1 MDKIALTVKE
11 TAQALGISESAV
23 YWMVYRN
30 ELPHTRTGARGR
42 KGKGKI
48 LIPVQALEK
57 WLVGKEVTT

>member
-1 MDKIALTVKE
+1 MDKLALSVKE

-30 ELPHTRTGARGR
+30 ELPHRRIVARGC

-48 LIPVQALEK
+48 LISRKAVEE
-57 WLVGKEVTT
+57 WLMGMEVK